1 MPAIA
6 ITTITNIIANLTMRD
21 QKFFSRYR
29 APRVATPNLV
39 AAQVD
44 SYNSLLTE
52 GVKEIFKE
60 FTPIKDYSGKKFD
73 LEFVRIE
80 LGQPKFDEHY
90 AKVQKM
96 TLDIPLRAIVRLKNK
111 AQIIEK
117 EQEIFL
123 ADFPVMTSH
132 GTFIINGVERVIVPQ
147 LARSY
152 GVFFTTDEVKGKR
165 HFGAKII
172 PARGAWIEIEVD
184 ADGQLQVRIDR
195 KRKFPATS
203 LLRVFGAGSDA
214 EIKALFAE
222 SEYGAKWAAQALEK
236 DPAKSVDEAYIEIHK
251 RLRDG
256 DLATVANA
264 REYINSIFGED
275 RYDLSRVGRFRFNQ
289 RFDKSLDE
297 KELTRKTLSL
307 DDIVTVLNQTLELE
321 NDPEAVEDNIDHLGS
336 RRVRYVGE
344 MLQQRLRV
352 GLTHMKRNIQDRM
365 STIDTDATMPQQF
378 VNPRPLQARI
388 KEFFTTNQL
397 SQFMQ
402 QENALTEIEHLR
414 TLSALGPGGLT
425 RERAGFEVRDVH
437 PSHYGRLCP
446 IHTPEGPNIGLI
458 LRLSTFARVNEFG
471 MIETPYVKIKNGKVT
486 NEIVYLNAAEE
497 EKQSIAHGATKV
509 ENDMIVDEMVE
520 ARLNGA
526 PVRAPRNEVNYMDI
540 AAEQPFSIATSMI
553 PFLEHDDA
561 NRSLMGSN
569 MQKQST
575 PCILPEAPLVAT
587 GMEGRA
593 ALDTGRL
600 IIAEEEG
607 TIVQADGRRI
617 IVKNTKGKETEYP
630 LVNFVRTNGFTALH
644 QRPTVSVGTKVQK
657 GDLLA
662 DTSSTDNG
670 QLALGQN
677 CLVAF
682 MCWSGAN
689 YEDAIIISERMVKN
703 SKFSSIHI
711 EEFVCNVRDTK
722 LGEEETTHDIPNVSE
737 TKLRNLDEEGII
749 RVGSEVRPGDILV
762 GKITPKGETQLTPEE
777 RLLRSIFGD
786 KARDVKDSS
795 LRMENGKRGRII
807 SIKVFSR
814 EAGHQLESGIIKRIH
829 IEIAQLRTVSVGD
842 KLAGRHGN
850 KGVISRI
857 LPEEDMP
864 YMEDG
869 RPVDV
874 ILTPLGVPS
883 RMNLGQILELHLGL
897 AANTLNYQAICPPFA
912 GATEGEIREE
922 LKKAGFQE
930 NGKMKL
936 YDGRTGDAFEQDISV
951 GYMYILKLHH
961 MVEDKIHMRSIG
973 PYSLITQQPLGGKA
987 QGGGQRFGEMEV
999 WGLLGY
1005 GAAYTLREMLT
1016 VKSDDIAGRSAAFDA
1031 IVRGERI
1038 SHHYAPASFNVLLH
1052 TLRGLALDVELMQN
1066 GSALVNARKTPGAE
1080 VADFDALRIRPASP
1094 EKILEWSHGEV
1105 TKPETINYRTQ
1116 RPEKNSLFDEKIF
1129 GPERDYEC
1137 YCGKYRGIRYKGIVC
1152 EKCGVE
1158 ITRSIVRRER
1168 MGHVDLAVPVAHVW
1182 FLRAI
1187 PSRLSMALGVASG
1200 DLEKVVYFAGYM
1212 VTSVNKDE
1220 KTRICAE
1227 LDAEFK
1233 SKTKNLQDEKSKDK
1247 IKELFTEAKRDI
1259 ESITLGAVLD
1269 EPRYHRYTIK
1279 YGAMFEAGIG
1289 AEAIF
1294 ELCKKLNLKQMIA
1307 DAEVSLEKA
1316 GAAEREKTSKRLSIL
1331 RGMERA
1337 NIRPEWMFLTRI
1349 PVIPPG
1355 LRPMVALDGGRH
1367 ATSDANDL
1375 YRRVI
1380 NRNNRLKKLLEIH
1393 APDVILRN
1401 EKRILQ
1407 EAVDALI
1414 DNSIRHGGA
1423 AFSATTQARTR
1434 PLKSL
1439 SDNLKG
1445 KHGLFRQNLLGKR
1458 VDYSGRSVIVVGP
1471 ELKLSQCGLPK
1482 HMALELFRPFVIGKL
1497 LEKELAYNI
1506 RGAGRLIDEGVP
1518 EVWAILE
1525 NIIKDKYVLLNRAPT
1540 LHRLG
1545 IQAFQ
1550 PILIEGNAIQLHPLV
1565 CSAFNADFDG
1575 DQMAVH
1581 VPLSPESQAE
1591 AREIMSAT
1599 KNILK
1604 PGNGEAVVASKLL
1617 DILLGAYWM
1626 TKEVEGAMGENLAF
1640 PSPNAAILAYDYGRV
1655 GFQAKIKVMPS
1666 EKEKYAA
1673 FGGQIFETTVGR
1685 LLFNTVFPNDYPFIN
1700 QAVDKKGLAKIIDN
1714 LIARYGLEKI
1724 PEIMDRIKNF
1734 GFRYVTQS
1742 GITWSL
1748 DDIRIPEEKNGI
1760 VAVAQKKS
1768 EEIIRHW
1775 QEGLL
1780 SEEERYRMNIE
1791 VWHNAKADVEKLI
1804 PGTLVVNGPVS
1815 DMLKSGARGSVA
1827 QVTQMAG
1834 MKGLIASPTGDTI
1847 ELPVTKS
1854 MKEGLSPIEYF
1865 LTTHG
1870 SRSGLASTALSTAK
1884 AGYLT
1889 RRLFDVAQDIVVTE
1903 EECGTTT
1910 GLTIRRESA
1919 SGIGTFLAKNIEGR
1933 FLAADVEHDG
1943 KVEYK
1948 KGQFI
1953 TSVDAKHIEEMGT
1966 PSVYVRS
1973 PVGCKSQQG
1982 VCVHCYGADLGTMK
1996 PVALGEAVGT
2006 VAAQAIGEP
2015 GTQLTM
2021 NIKHAGG
2028 AASAAGD
2035 VTQGLPRV
2043 EEIFER
2049 RTPRNPAVVATVSG
2063 EVVEIKNDGK
2073 EKVICV
2079 APDLEHR
2086 KAGAKK
2092 DVIEYDLNYR
2102 RVPLVKVGEK
2112 IVKGQLITDGSAD
2125 LSDLFKY
2132 AGKEKTQE
2140 YIIKEVVK
2148 IYELQGA
2155 SISVKHLETIVRQMF
2170 SRVRIT
2176 SPGATEFSNGDV
2188 ISENEFALIN
2198 GETLDAAG
2206 EVSTAEPLVMGILDV
2221 SLSRA
2226 SFLSAASFQNTT
2238 RMLIRAAMYGSV
2250 DYLTGLKE
2258 NVIIGRLIPA
2268 GTGFKGSPKEQL
2280 INRYGG
2286 QVTPEPVEVEKEVA

>member
-1 MPAIA
+1 
-6 ITTITNIIANLTMRD
+6 MRD
-21 QKFFSRYR
+21 QKVFSRFR
-29 APRVATPNLV
+29 APRVEAPNLV
-39 AAQVD
+39 SAQLD
-44 SYNSLLTE
+44 SYNWLLKE
-52 GVKEIFKE
+52 GVKETFKE
-60 FTPIKDYSGKKFD
+60 FTPIRDYSGKKFD
-73 LEFVRIE
+73 LEFIKIE
-80 LGQPKFDEHY
+80 VGEPKYDEHY
-90 AKVQKM
+90 AKAQKL
-96 TLDIPLRAIVRLKNK
+96 TLDVPVRAIVRLNNK
-111 AQIIEK
+111 AANSEK

-123 ADFPVMTSH
+123 ADLPLMTDH
-132 GTFIINGVERVIVPQ
+132 GTFVINGVERVIVPQ

-152 GVFFTTDEVKGKR
+152 GVFFTAEEVKGKR

-172 PARGAWIEIEVD
+172 PARGAWIEIEAGAEGD
-184 ADGQLQVRIDR
+184 LSVRIDR

-203 LLRVFGAGSDA
+203 LLRVLGAQYDSDL
-214 EIKALFAE
+214 KSLF
-222 SEYGAKWAAQALEK
+222 SNSVHGKKWIEEALEK
-236 DPAKSVDEAYIEIHK
+236 DPAKTPDEAYVEIHR

-256 DLATVANA
+256 DLATAANA
-264 REYINSIFGED
+264 REYINSIFSDE

-289 RFDKSLDE
+289 RFNKSLDE

-307 DDIVTVLNQTLELE
+307 DDLVTVLHNVLELE
-321 NDPEAVEDNIDHLGS
+321 NNPDAMEDNIDHLGS

-344 MLQQRLRV
+344 MLQSRLRV

-365 STIDTDATMPQQF
+365 STIDAEANMPVQF

-397 SQFMQ
+397 SQFAQ
-402 QENALTEIEHLR
+402 QENALTELEHMR

-446 IHTPEGPNIGLI
+446 IQTPEGPNIGLI
-458 LRLSTFARVNEFG
+458 LRLATFARLNEFG
-471 MIETPYVKIKNGKVT
+471 MIETPYAKVVKGKVT
-486 NEIVYLNAAEE
+486 KEIVFLNAAEE
-497 EKQSIAHGATKV
+497 EKEAIAHGATKV
-509 ENDMIVDEMVE
+509 DQSDMIVEEAVE
-520 ARLNGA
+520 VRVNGSPARVPRDDVGYIDVA
-526 PVRAPRNEVNYMDI
+526 P
-540 AAEQPFSIATSMI
+540 EQPFSIATSMI

-561 NRSLMGSN
+561 NRALMGSN

-575 PCILPEAPLVAT
+575 PCIVPEAPLVAT
-587 GMEGRA
+587 GVEARA
-593 ALDTGRL
+593 ARDTGRL
-600 IIAEEEG
+600 TIAKEAG
-607 TIVQADGRRI
+607 TVTAADGKKVK
-617 IVKNTKGKETEYP
+617 VKNEKGKEIEYP
-630 LVNFVRTNGFTALH
+630 LINYVRTNGFTALH
-644 QRPTVSVGTKVQK
+644 SRPSVSVGQKVKK

-662 DTSSTDNG
+662 DTSTSDNG

-689 YEDAIIISERMVKN
+689 YEDAIIISERLVKD

-722 LGEEETTHDIPNVSE
+722 LGPEETTHDIPNVSE
-737 TKLRNLDEEGII
+737 VKLRNLDEDGVV
-749 RVGSEVRPGDILV
+749 RTGSEVRPGDILV

-795 LRMENGKRGRII
+795 LRMENGKRGRVIGV
-807 SIKVFSR
+807 KVFSR

-829 IEIAQLRTVSVGD
+829 IEVAQLRTVSVGD

-897 AANTLNYQAICPPFA
+897 AANSLNYQAICPPFA
-912 GATEGEIREE
+912 GATEGEIRQE
-922 LKKAGFQE
+922 LKTAGFNE

-936 YDGRTGDAFEQDISV
+936 YDGRTGEKFEQEISV

-999 WGLLGY
+999 WALLGY

-1016 VKSDDIAGRSAAFDA
+1016 VKSDDIMGRSAAFDA

-1052 TLRGLALDVELMQN
+1052 TLRGLSLDVELMR
-1066 GSALVNARKTPGAE
+1066 GGEPIRGLRKTPGAE
-1080 VADFDALRIRPASP
+1080 PGDFDAVRIRPASP
-1094 EKILEWSHGEV
+1094 ERILEWSHGEV

-1129 GPERDYEC
+1129 GPEKDYEC

-1158 ITRSIVRRER
+1158 ITRAIVRRER

-1187 PSRLSMALGVASG
+1187 PSRLAMVLGIPAG
-1200 DLEKVVYFAGYM
+1200 DLEKVVYFAGYI
-1212 VTSVNKDE
+1212 VTTVHKAE
-1220 KTRICAE
+1220 KERILGE
-1227 LDAEFK
+1227 LETEYK
-1233 SKTKNLQDEKSKDK
+1233 SKLKNLQDDKSKDK
-1247 IKELFTEAKRDI
+1247 MKELFLEAKRDI
-1259 ESITLGAVLD
+1259 ESIEIGEVLD
-1269 EPRYHRYTIK
+1269 EPKYHRFAIK

-1289 AEAIF
+1289 AEALYD
-1294 ELCKKLNLKQMIA
+1294 LCRKLDVKEMIK
-1307 DAEVSLEKA
+1307 ETETFLEDA
-1316 GAAEREKTSKRLSIL
+1316 GAADREKYGKRLSAL
-1331 RGMERA
+1331 RAMLRSQV
-1337 NIRPEWMFLTRI
+1337 RPEWMFLTRI

-1355 LRPMVALDGGRH
+1355 LRPMVALEGGRH
-1367 ATSDANDL
+1367 ATSDVNDL

-1423 AFSATTQARTR
+1423 AYSATTQARTR

-1471 ELKLSQCGLPK
+1471 ELKLHQCGLPK

-1525 NIIKDKYVLLNRAPT
+1525 DIIKDKYVLLNRAPT

-1550 PILIEGNAIQLHPLV
+1550 PVLIEGNAIQLHPLV
-1565 CSAFNADFDG
+1565 CPAFNADFDG

-1581 VPLSPESQAE
+1581 VPLSPEAQAE
-1591 AREIMSAT
+1591 AREIMAAN

-1604 PGNGEAVVASKLL
+1604 PGNGEAVVATKLL

-1626 TKEVEGAMGENLAF
+1626 TKEVAGMKGEGMAF
-1640 PSPNAAILAYDYGRV
+1640 HSPNAAILAYDYGHL

-1666 EKEKYAA
+1666 EKEKYAQ
-1673 FGGQIFETTVGR
+1673 FGGQLFETTVGR
-1685 LLFNTVFPNDYPFIN
+1685 LLFNTVFPSDYPFIN
-1700 QAVDKKGLAKIIDN
+1700 AAIDKKGLSRLVDD
-1714 LIARYGLEKI
+1714 LIMRYGLDKV
-1724 PEIMDRIKNF
+1724 PEILDRIKTF

-1748 DDIRIPEEKNGI
+1748 DDIRIPKEKDAI
-1760 VAVAQKKS
+1760 VLEAQKKS
-1768 EEIIRHW
+1768 DDIVKSW

-1791 VWHNAKADVEKLI
+1791 VWHTAKSNVEKLI
-1804 PGTLVVNGPVS
+1804 PNTLTINGPVS
-1815 DMLKSGARGSVA
+1815 DMLKSGARGSIA

-1834 MKGLIASPTGDTI
+1834 MKGLIASPTGEAI
-1847 ELPVTKS
+1847 EFPITKS

-1865 LTTHG
+1865 ITTHG
-1870 SRSGLASTALSTAK
+1870 SRKGLSDTALNTAK

-1889 RRLFDVAQDIVVTE
+1889 RRLFDVAQDVVVGE
-1903 EECGTTT
+1903 EDCGTKE
-1910 GLTIRRESA
+1910 GLAIKRESA
-1919 SGIGTFLAKNIEGR
+1919 SGIGTFLAQNIGGR
-1933 FLAADVEHDG
+1933 YLAGDVEHEG
-1943 KVEYK
+1943 KVQYK

-1953 TSVDAKHIEEMGT
+1953 THTDAKHIEELNI

-1973 PVGCKSQQG
+1973 PVVCKSNKG
-1982 VCVHCYGADLGTMK
+1982 ICARCYGADLGTMK

-2021 NIKHAGG
+2021 RTFHAGG
-2028 AASAAGD
+2028 AASVGGD
-2035 VTQGLPRV
+2035 ITQGLPRV

-2049 RTPRNPAVVATVSG
+2049 RMPRNPAVIASVSG
-2063 EVVEIKNDGK
+2063 EVVEVKDDGK
-2073 EKVICV
+2073 EKIITV
-2079 APDLEHR
+2079 APDIEHI
-2086 KAGAKK
+2086 KAGKKGKK
-2092 DVIEYDLNYR
+2092 DVIEYTVHFR
-2102 RVPLVKVGEK
+2102 RVPLVKVGDK
-2112 IVKGQLITDGSAD
+2112 VSMGQLLTDGSAD
-2125 LSDLFKY
+2125 LSDLFEY
-2132 AGKEKTQE
+2132 AGKERTQE
-2140 YIIKEVVK
+2140 YIISEIVK

-2155 SISVKHLETIVRQMF
+2155 NISAKHLEVIVRQMF
-2170 SRVRIT
+2170 SRIKIT
-2176 SPGATEFSNGDV
+2176 DPGTTVYSVGDV
-2188 ISENEFALIN
+2188 
-2198 GETLDAAG
+2198 AG
-2206 EVSTAEPLVMGILDV
+2206 EIDVALANEKVVAQGGEGAKGAGLVMGILDV
-2221 SLSRA
+2221 SLSRS

-2238 RMLIRAAMYGSV
+2238 RMLIRASIYGAV
-2250 DYLTGLKE
+2250 DHLEGLKE

-2268 GTGFKGSPKEQL
+2268 GTGFKGSPKAAL
-2280 INRYGG
+2280 VAKYSP
-2286 QVTPEPVEVEKEVA
+2286 TASPEVLESDKELVK

>member
-1 MPAIA
+1 
-6 ITTITNIIANLTMRD
+6 MRE
-21 QKFFSRYR
+21 KKYFARYR
-29 APRVATPNLV
+29 PARVETPNLV

-44 SYNSLLTE
+44 SYALLLEE
-52 GVKEIFKE
+52 GVKEAFKE
-60 FTPIKDYSGKKFD
+60 FTPINDYSGKKFD
-73 LEFVRIE
+73 LEFVKVE
-80 LGQPKFDEHY
+80 LGEAKYDEHY
-90 AKVQKM
+90 AKSQKM
-96 TLDIPLRAIVRLKNK
+96 SLDIPLRAIVKLKNK
-111 AQIIEK
+111 TTGTEK

-123 ADFPVMTSH
+123 ADFPLMTSH

-152 GVFFTTDEVKGKR
+152 GVFFTSDEVKGKV

-172 PARGAWIEIEVD
+172 PQRGAWIEIEAD
-184 ADGQLQVRIDR
+184 ANGELQVRIDR

-203 LLRVFGAGSDA
+203 LLRILGAPYDSDLTS
-214 EIKALFAE
+214 LFASNPAGKHWVE
-222 SEYGAKWAAQALEK
+222 AALEK
-236 DPAKSVDEAYIEIHK
+236 DPAKTAEDAYVEIHK

-256 DLATVANA
+256 DLATAANA
-264 REYINSIFGED
+264 REYINSIFSAE

-289 RFDKSLDE
+289 RFNKSLDE
-297 KELTRKTLSL
+297 KELGRKTLSL
-307 DDIVTVLNQTLELE
+307 DDLVTVLNKVLELE
-321 NDPEAVEDNIDHLGS
+321 NDPDAMEDNIDHLGS

-365 STIDTDATMPQQF
+365 STIDADASMPQQF

-402 QENALTEIEHLR
+402 QTNALEELEHLR

-458 LRLSTFARVNEFG
+458 LRLAQYARINAFG
-471 MIETPYVKIKNGKVT
+471 MIETPYVKVDKGIVT
-486 NEIVYLNAAEE
+486 KEIFYLNAAEE
-497 EKQSIAHGATKV
+497 EKQIIAHGATQ
-509 ENDMIVDEMVE
+509 VDDNNKILEEMVE
-520 ARLNGA
+520 ARLNGK
-526 PVRAPRNEVNYMDI
+526 PTRTPRGDINYIDVSP
-540 AAEQPFSIATSMI
+540 EQPFSIATTMI

-569 MQKQST
+569 MQKQAT
-575 PCILPEAPLVAT
+575 PVILPEAPLVAT
-587 GMEGRA
+587 GIEERA
-593 ALDTGRL
+593 ARDTGRL
-600 IIAEEEG
+600 IYAKEAG
-607 TIVQADGRRI
+607 VVTVADGKRI
-617 IVKNTKGKETEYP
+617 TVKNEKGKELEYP

-644 QRPTVSVGTKVQK
+644 QRPSVSPGTKVKK

-662 DTSSTDNG
+662 DMSSSDQG

-677 CLVAF
+677 ALVAF

-689 YEDAIIISERMVKN
+689 YEDAIIISERMVKD

-722 LGEEETTHDIPNVSE
+722 LGPEETTHDIPNVSE
-737 TKLRNLDEEGII
+737 NKLRNLDEDGIVQ
-749 RVGSEVRPGDILV
+749 VGSEVRPGDILV

-807 SIKVFSR
+807 SVKVFSR
-814 EAGHQLESGIIKRIH
+814 EAGHHLDSGIIKRIH
-829 IEIAQLRTVSVGD
+829 IEIAQLRKVSVGD

-897 AANTLNYQAICPPFA
+897 AANSLNYQAICPPFV
-912 GATEGEIREE
+912 GATEEEIRGE
-922 LKKAGFQE
+922 LKKAGFKE
-930 NGKMKL
+930 SGKMAL
-936 YDGRTGDAFEQDISV
+936 YDGRTGEKFEQDISV

-999 WGLLGY
+999 WALLGY

-1016 VKSDDIAGRSAAFDA
+1016 IKSDDIMGRSAAFDS

-1038 SHHYAPASFNVLLH
+1038 THHYAPASFNVLLH
-1052 TLRGLALDVELMQN
+1052 TLRGLALDVELMKS
-1066 GSALVNARKTPGAE
+1066 GSAMTSSRKTPGAE
-1080 VADFDALRIRPASP
+1080 ASDFDAVRIRPASP

-1137 YCGKYRGIRYKGIVC
+1137 YCGKYRGIRYKGIIC

-1158 ITRSIVRRER
+1158 ITRAIVRRER

-1187 PSRLSMALGVASG
+1187 PSRLASVLSIPSG
-1200 DLEKVVYFAGYM
+1200 DLEKVVYFAGYI
-1212 VTSVNKDE
+1212 VTNVHKAE
-1220 KTRICAE
+1220 KERITGELEAE
-1227 LDAEFK
+1227 YK
-1233 SKTKNLQDEKSKDK
+1233 MKMKNLQDDKSKDK
-1247 IKELFTEAKRDI
+1247 MKELYLEAKRDI
-1259 ESITLGAVLD
+1259 ESIFVGSVLD
-1269 EPRYHRYTIK
+1269 EPRYHRYAIK

-1289 AEAIF
+1289 AEALYD
-1294 ELCKKLNLKQMIA
+1294 LCKGLNLKDMVV
-1307 DAEVSLEKA
+1307 DTEKSLEKTS
-1316 GAAEREKTSKRLSIL
+1316 AANREKLSRRLSTL
-1331 RGMERA
+1331 RGMIKA
-1337 NIRPEWMFLTRI
+1337 NVRPEWMFLTRI

-1367 ATSDANDL
+1367 ATSDVNDL

-1407 EAVDALI
+1407 EAIDALV

-1525 NIIKDKYVLLNRAPT
+1525 DVIKDKYVMLNRAPT

-1550 PILIEGNAIQLHPLV
+1550 PVLIEGNAIQLHPLV
-1565 CSAFNADFDG
+1565 CPAFNADFDG

-1581 VPLSPESQAE
+1581 VPLSPEAQAE
-1591 AREIMSAT
+1591 AREIMAAP

-1604 PGNGEAVVASKLL
+1604 PGNGEPVVATKLL
-1617 DILLGAYWM
+1617 DILLGSYWM
-1626 TKEVEGAMGENLAF
+1626 TKDVEAAKGEGLAF
-1640 PSPNAAILAYDYGRV
+1640 PNPNSAILAYDYGHV

-1673 FGGQIFETTVGR
+1673 FGGQLFETTVGR
-1685 LLFNTVFPNDYPFIN
+1685 LLFNTVFPSDYPFIN
-1700 QAVDKKGLAKIIDN
+1700 YAIDKKSLGKLVDD
-1714 LIARYGLEKI
+1714 LILRYGLDKLPDI
-1724 PEIMDRIKNF
+1724 LDRIKNF

-1748 DDIRIPEEKNGI
+1748 DDIRVPAGKTAI
-1760 VAVAQKKS
+1760 VDAAEAKSAQIV
-1768 EEIIRHW
+1768 EHW
-1775 QEGLL
+1775 KQGLL
-1780 SEEERYRMNIE
+1780 SEEERYRMNVE
-1791 VWHNAKADVEKLI
+1791 VWHAAKSEVEKLM
-1804 PGTLVVNGPVS
+1804 PATLPINGSVS

-1834 MKGLIASPTGDTI
+1834 MKGLIASPTGEAI
-1847 ELPVTKS
+1847 EFPITKS

-1865 LTTHG
+1865 ITTHG
-1870 SRSGLASTALSTAK
+1870 SRKGLSDTALNTAK

-1889 RRLFDVAQDIVVTE
+1889 RRLFDVAQDVVITQD
-1903 EECGTTT
+1903 ECGTKE
-1910 GLTIRRESA
+1910 GIMVYRESA
-1919 SGIGTFLAKNIEGR
+1919 SGIGTFLAANITGR
-1933 FLAADVEHDG
+1933 YLAADVEAEG
-1943 KVEYK
+1943 RVEYK
-1948 KGQFI
+1948 KGHL
-1953 TSVDAKHIEEMGT
+1953 VNAADAKKIEELGV

-1973 PVGCKSQQG
+1973 PIGCRAGRG
-1982 VCVHCYGADLGTMK
+1982 VCVHCYGSDLGTMK

-2021 NIKHAGG
+2021 RTFHAGG
-2028 AASAAGD
+2028 AASVGGD
-2035 VTQGLPRV
+2035 ITNGLPRV

-2049 RTPRNPAVVATVSG
+2049 RMPRNPAAIASVSG
-2063 EVVEIKNDGK
+2063 EVVEIKDEGK
-2073 EKVICV
+2073 EKIIII
-2079 APDLEHR
+2079 APDLEYR
-2086 KAGAKK
+2086 GKGKK
-2092 DVIEYDLNYR
+2092 DKDTIEYEVSFR
-2102 RVPLVKVGEK
+2102 RVPVVKVGER
-2112 IVKGQLITDGSAD
+2112 ITKGQFLTDGSAD
-2125 LSDLFKY
+2125 LSELFKY
-2132 AGKEKTQE
+2132 AGKEKTQA
-2140 YIIKEVVK
+2140 YIISEVVK

-2155 SISVKHLETIVRQMF
+2155 SVSTKHLETIVRQMF
-2170 SRVRIT
+2170 SRVRVK
-2176 SPGATEFSNGDV
+2176 SVGGTELSSGDV
-2188 ISENEFALIN
+2188 MSEADMVGVNDGVVAN
-2198 GETLDAAG
+2198 GGEAATG
-2206 EVSTAEPLVMGILDV
+2206 EPLVMGILDV

-2238 RMLIRAAMYGSV
+2238 RMLIKASIYGST
-2250 DYLTGLKE
+2250 DKLEGLKE

-2268 GTGFKGSPKEQL
+2268 GTGFKGSPKEKL
-2280 INRYGG
+2280 VNKYAPA
-2286 QVTPEPVEVEKEVA
+2286 TLEVMGEKEVA